1 MEEKMGRR
9 YDHSSVELKEL
20 MLKSAEDLINAEG
33 YRNLTARKI
42 SKQMNYSVGTLYNIF
57 DNLNDIIMHVNART
71 LKKIKNQ
78 FIKKTQDSPNDIVAL
93 AYTYIN
99 FWDTN
104 TQLADMLFNYKQP
117 ANLDI
122 PSFVQNEINH
132 IYQIIID
139 ILMPKLNNNSE
150 LAQTTCAV
158 LWGGLHGICVL
169 TMGGKMGLFSSET
182 AHKLG
187 ESFVS
192 GYLKGVLS

>member
-1 MEEKMGRR
+1 MGRR
-9 YDHSSVELKEL
+9 YDHSPAELKEL

-42 SKQMNYSVGTLYNIF
+42 SKQIKYTVGTLYNSF

-78 FIKKTQDSPNDIVAL
+78 FIQTVQDSPNDILAL
-93 AYTYIN
+93 SNAYVN

-117 ANLDI
+117 ANLDV
-122 PSFVQNEINH
+122 PSFVQTEIDS

-139 ILMPKLNNNSE
+139 VLMPKLNNDSE
-150 LAQTTCAV
+150 LAQTTCSV

-169 TMGGKMGLFSSET
+169 TMGGKMGFFSSET
-182 AHKLG
+182 AHQLG

-192 GYLKGVLS
+192 GYLKGVLL